1 MNVNDWKKEIIA
13 GPARAAVPVMTHPG
27 IEMLGHNVKEAVCS
41 GQIHFEA
48 VRALCEKYPQP
59 AAMTTIMDLSV
70 EAQAFGASVSFSY
83 EAIPSIEGR
92 LVEDAAGIE
101 ALKVPSLDAGRI
113 PEYLK
118 ADKLATTL
126 PKPVFAG
133 CIGPFSLAGRLYGM
147 TEIMMGIYIEPDAM
161 QMLLEKCTEFLLK
174 YVKAIKETGCPAVLM
189 AEPASGLLSNEDNL
203 MWCTPYVKK
212 IIDSVQD
219 ENFAVVLHNCGNTGH
234 CTEAMVATG
243 AWGFHFGNKIDMVQA
258 VEGCPA
264 DALAFGNVDPVSV
277 FKQASPEEMYKVTS
291 ELLQATAKYPNFVLS
306 SGCDTPPGVSP
317 ANIEAFYKALADF
330 NKGK

>member
-13 GPARAAVPVMTHPG
+13 CPARAAVPVMTHPG
-27 IEMLGHNVKEAVCS
+27 IEMLGYNVKEAVSS
-41 GQIHFEA
+41 GQIHYEA
-48 VRALCEKYPQP
+48 VKALCEKYPQS
-59 AAMTTIMDLSV
+59 AALTTIMDLSV

-92 LVEDAAGIE
+92 LVEDAAAIE
-101 ALKVPSLDAGRI
+101 ALEVPSLEAGRI

-118 ADKLATTL
+118 ADKLAATL

-147 TEIMMGIYIEPDAM
+147 TEIMMGIYIEPEAM
-161 QMLLEKCTEFLLK
+161 QVLLDKCTEFLLK

-203 MWCTPYVKK
+203 MGCTPYVKK
-212 IIDSVQD
+212 IIDAVQD
-219 ENFAVVLHNCGNTGH
+219 ESFAVVLHNCGNTGH

-317 ANIEAFYKALADF
+317 ANIEAFYKALEDF